1 MYCVCDCMIL
11 YVSVE
16 FSKYFVIDFVA
27 QYPLEKVCIILSSCT
42 NAHIL
47 YLPFLG
53 EASHDSKLQKQCLS
67 TRYVLLLLIQLM
79 QGAMMYC
86 VIFVLAEAQE
96 VITMDS
102 SIFLLQS
109 LIFHSSSSGMPVISS
124 PWGSYSKVCGI
135 TFLHYVHIRTHL
147 SC

>member
-1 MYCVCDCMIL
+1 M

-16 FSKYFVIDFVA
+16 FPKYFGIDFV
-27 QYPLEKVCIILSSCT
+27 LKVCIILCSCT

-79 QGAMMYC
+79 QGAMMYY

-102 SIFLLQS
+102 SIFFTAEPNIPFFFIRHASDLLSVGQ
-109 LIFHSSSSGMPVISS
+109 LFKGVWNYLPTICTH
-124 PWGSYSKVCGI
+124 
-135 TFLHYVHIRTHL
+135 TYVHICHVNVYM
-147 SC
+147 SHMY